1 MIENSIRA
9 KYKENPVLLDKI
21 LQDIQNTLVEKLTW
35 LDHAFGK
42 AYKLVEY
49 QQDGHKFVYPAI
61 YNGEGEYVSLL
72 PNDNLGNFSWF
83 DIYDPQKVTQVA
95 QALPQY
101 TVDGALIF
109 WYRLD
114 SIYGD
119 KSVMYTEE
127 IKDEILRI
135 LTAPGFIAA
144 PGRLTVTS
152 VYERLENIYR
162 GYTYQGEDIQN
173 VEKQFLMYPY
183 AGIRIE
189 FTLTTREL
197 CQRYIK

>member
-9 KYKENPVLLDKI
+9 KHKESPVLLDKVM
-21 LQDIQNTLVEKLTW
+21 QDIQNALTEKLTW

-49 QQDGHKFVYPAI
+49 QQDGSKFVYPAI
-61 YNGEGEYVSLL
+61 YNGEGEYISLL

-83 DIYDPQKVTQVA
+83 DIYDPQKITQVA
-95 QALPQY
+95 QTSPQY

-135 LTAPGFIAA
+135 LTTPGFITT

-173 VEKQFLMYPY
+173 GEKQFLMYPY

-197 CQRYIK
+197 CR

>member
-21 LQDIQNTLVEKLTW
+21 LQDIQSVLMEKLTW

-49 QQDGHKFVYPAI
+49 QQDGRKFVYPAI

-83 DIYDPQKVTQVA
+83 DIYDPQKITQVA
-95 QALPQY
+95 QTSPQY

-119 KSVMYTEE
+119 KSVMHTEE

-135 LTAPGFIAA
+135 LTTPGFIAT

-197 CQRYIK
+197 CR